1 MATGWLN
8 LGNTWYYLR
17 GDGSMATGWLNL
29 GNTWYYLRA
38 DGSMASNTWIGN
50 SYVNGSGAWTSSR

>member
-1 MATGWLN
+1 MT
-8 LGNTWYYLR
+8 
-17 GDGSMATGWLNL
+17 TGWLNL

-50 SYVNGSGAWTSSR
+50 SYVDGSGAWTSSR